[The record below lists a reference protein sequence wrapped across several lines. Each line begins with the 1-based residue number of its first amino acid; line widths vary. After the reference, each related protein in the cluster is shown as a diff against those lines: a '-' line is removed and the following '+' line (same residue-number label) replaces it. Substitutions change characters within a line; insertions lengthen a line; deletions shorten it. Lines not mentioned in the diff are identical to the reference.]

1 MAPSLLGLPTFLHA
15 SMGFPGLNY
24 LAKSAL
30 KFIHY
35 YYYFFF
41 LQSPHPAIS

>member
-1 MAPSLLGLPTFLHA
+1 MAPSLLGLSNFLHA

-35 YYYFFF
+35 FIFFF